1 MSNKKSFTIAIV
13 IVTMFVAILV
23 CLFLLKAWTICGILV
38 GVLAALGIICAASWL
53 IDWLRASDD
62 REHEKKEEPIEVPP
76 VVAADPVEAD
86 FQTTFDEIKQSVAGF
101 RTTCAEIKQS
111 VAADE

>member
-1 MSNKKSFTIAIV
+1 MSKKKSFTIALV

-23 CLFLLKAWTICGILV
+23 CLFLLNAWVICGILV
-38 GVLAALGIICAASWL
+38 GVLAAIGIICAASWL
-53 IDWLRASDD
+53 VDWLRASDD
-62 REHEKKEEPIEVPP
+62 RKPEKEEDPIEVPP

-86 FQTTFDEIKQSVAGF
+86 FQTTYDAIKQSVADF
-101 RTTCAEIKQS
+101 QTTFDEIKQS

>member
-1 MSNKKSFTIAIV
+1 MSKRKSCSIAII
-13 IVTMFVAILV
+13 IVAMFVSILV

-38 GVLAALGIICAASWL
+38 GVLAALGIICVASWL

-62 REHEKKEEPIEVPP
+62 REPEKEEKPIEVPS

-86 FQTTFDEIKQSVAGF
+86 FQTTFDAIKQSVD
-101 RTTCAEIKQS
+101 
-111 VAADE
+111 ADE